1 MLVALEMTF
10 VGLLSLAL
18 LAIAGSAVMIVYN
31 LFRGQR

>member
-10 VGLLSLAL
+10 VGLLSLAV
-18 LAIAGSAVMIVYN
+18 LAIAGISVLVVYN